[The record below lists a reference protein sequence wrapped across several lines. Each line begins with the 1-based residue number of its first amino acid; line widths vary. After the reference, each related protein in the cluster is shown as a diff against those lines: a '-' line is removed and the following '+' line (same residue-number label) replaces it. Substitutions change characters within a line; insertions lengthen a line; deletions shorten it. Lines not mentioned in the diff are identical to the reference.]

1 MRATGAL
8 PNEQAIEALAQ
19 LTKISPDRLEK
30 LSLAARKA
38 QGQHVSF
45 TLGSSLGEGFRE
57 SMAGFPGLFTW
68 GDEQALNGPA
78 IGIVGTRGAS
88 PYGKAAA
95 MKFAE
100 AFAKA
105 GVTVVSGGAMGIDAA
120 AHEGAM
126 SAGGKTVAVL
136 PCGVDVAYPAQHKGM
151 FGRIRKQ
158 GCLVSQF
165 GLGSKPHQGSF
176 LMRNGVVA
184 ALTQAVVIIEAPQ
197 QSGALSTAQHAA
209 EMGRTAFV
217 VPGSISQLSF
227 YGSFELIRSGATL
240 VYHPDQIL
248 EELGI
253 RGTPTKD
260 KAVPTSGLHERILDQ
275 LSDVPIHAEKL
286 CQELG
291 MKTEDLMVELTMLEL
306 DGHIIRSSGGICKA
320 P

>member
-1 MRATGAL
+1 MSTTGHL
-8 PNEQAIEALAQ
+8 PSDQAVEALAQ
-19 LTKISPDRLEK
+19 LTKLSPDHLEK
-30 LSLAARKA
+30 HKSHARKA
-38 QGQHVSF
+38 QAQHVRF
-45 TLGSSLGEGFRE
+45 TPGASLGEGFRE
-57 SMAGFPGLFTW
+57 SMSGFPGLFTW
-68 GDEQALNGPA
+68 GDEMALQGPA

-105 GVTVVSGGAMGIDAA
+105 GVTVISGGAMGIDAA

-126 SAGGKTVAVL
+126 GAGGKTVAVL

-151 FGRIRKQ
+151 FERIRQQ

-165 GLGSKPHQGSF
+165 GLGCKPHQGSF

-184 ALTQAVVIIEAPQ
+184 ALSQAVVIIEAPQ

-209 EMGRTAFV
+209 EMGRTAYV
-217 VPGSISQLSF
+217 VPGSIAQLSF

-240 VYHPDQIL
+240 IYHPDQIL
-248 EELGI
+248 EELGL
-253 RGTPTKD
+253 RLTQTKSQ
-260 KAVPTSGLHERILDQ
+260 AAPTSALHARILDQ